1 MVLGRNAY
9 VLKFTA
15 VELDRW
21 ILKELLQE
29 KTAKNMAYGEA
40 VWLGRFVHIICRNH
54 ASGAG
59 HVVNNDSRITGNV
72 LSHLAG
78 DDPRIQIVAAAWC
91 KPHDKADRFT
101 LIKGRL

>member
-1 MVLGRNAY
+1 MVLGRDAD

-40 VWLGRFVHIICRNH
+40 VRLGRFVHIICRNH
-54 ASGAG
+54 AASAG

-72 LSHLAG
+72 LAHLAG
-78 DDPRIQIVAAAWC
+78 DHPRIQIVAATWSE
-91 KPHDKADRFT
+91 PYDKADRFT